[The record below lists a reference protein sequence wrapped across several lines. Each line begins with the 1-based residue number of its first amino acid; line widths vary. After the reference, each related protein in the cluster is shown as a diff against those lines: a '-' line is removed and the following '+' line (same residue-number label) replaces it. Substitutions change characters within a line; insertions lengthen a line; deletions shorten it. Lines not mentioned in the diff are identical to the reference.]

1 MYVMATRRVF
11 TLDSL
16 LCRGSYGTC
25 FRRRRKAEF
34 TACTRRLSRAFL
46 LATRCTG
53 LSACGTCLYTDFLP
67 LARAALLPEPLPVL
81 GVFREVLLAE
91 EEPLARLPMPAV
103 EDLPTVFMLDP
114 EDGTAWCF
122 SPLAF
127 PLDALLILKATV
139 EEEEE
144 EEAAVLDLNAVLEP
158 PGAEV
163 TELQV
168 VGAIL
173 FMCNQ

>member
-1 MYVMATRRVF
+1 M
-11 TLDSL
+11 
-16 LCRGSYGTC
+16 
-25 FRRRRKAEF
+25 
-34 TACTRRLSRAFL
+34 
-46 LATRCTG
+46 
-53 LSACGTCLYTDFLP
+53 
-67 LARAALLPEPLPVL
+67 L
-81 GVFREVLLAE
+81 GVFREVLLADE
-91 EEPLARLPMPAV
+91 ELLARLPMPLV

-114 EDGTAWCF
+114 AAGTACF

-127 PLDALLILKATV
+127 PLDALPILQATV
-139 EEEEE
+139 EEEEEEDE